1 MLYFIFSKGE
11 NIKRDFALDQI
22 LNAQKLKKR
31 EILDMLLNSG
41 GLLRLGIVNIDEHL
55 ERYIMDQGYPVGII
69 EEDRDYVHPQYQ
81 FQVLPFNFFERDAKK
96 VAKDLLG
103 KLLVRKLG
111 NNYIIGKIVETEAY
125 YGPEDP
131 ASRAKKGKKE
141 YNTPMWFP
149 GGHIFIYMVHA
160 NWMLNFTTDYDEAQA
175 VLIRAVE
182 PIAGIYLMRKRRKRK
197 NIKELCS
204 GPGKLSQS
212 FYIHGNMNGQKI
224 GDELFVANSPW
235 KGFEIKTSHR
245 IGVSEDVEEHL
256 RFFIFPN
263 EFVSRRPK

>member
-1 MLYFIFSKGE
+1 MLYLIFSKRE
-11 NIKRDFALDQI
+11 NIKRDFALDEI
-22 LNAQKLKKR
+22 LNAQDKKEEILNMLLKKG
-31 EILDMLLNSG
+31 E
-41 GLLRLGIVNIDEHL
+41 LRLGIVNIDKHM
-55 ERYIMDQGYPVGII
+55 ERYVMDQGYPVGII
-69 EEDRDYVHPQYQ
+69 EENKDYIHPQYQ
-81 FQVLPFNFFERDAKK
+81 FQVLPLNFFERDAKK

-182 PIAGIYLMRKRRKRK
+182 PIAGIYLMRKRRRRK
-197 NIKELCS
+197 NIRELCS

-212 FYIHGNMNGQKI
+212 FYIHRNMNGKKI

-235 KGFEIKTSHR
+235 KGFKIKTSHR
-245 IGVSEDVEEHL
+245 IGVTEDVEDHL
-256 RFFIFPN
+256 RFFIYPN